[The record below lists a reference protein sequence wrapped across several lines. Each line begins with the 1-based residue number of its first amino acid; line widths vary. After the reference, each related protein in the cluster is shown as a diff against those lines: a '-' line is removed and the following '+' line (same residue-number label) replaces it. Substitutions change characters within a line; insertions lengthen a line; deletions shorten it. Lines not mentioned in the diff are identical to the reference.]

1 MTEQTRMVGRVA
13 SYRQVRKSSKQA
25 VHKVLHKIVSKL
37 KIRRYVFAE

>member
-1 MTEQTRMVGRVA
+1 MTEQTWMVGRVA